1 MDIRQMQALTMVI
14 STGNLSVAAER
25 IHVTPQALS
34 KTIVQLERE
43 LGITLFERRKNK
55 LVPTTVGMQIAQ
67 ECTQL
72 LREYQL
78 MQVKIRSYI
87 NLARGEFH
95 VALAQGTLMILG
107 ETLFDDFVRDYPQY
121 HPLYLDFPDQI
132 AEDWLVSGRSLLAVT
147 TAVPQDDA
155 YMSVVLREGE
165 LCAVLSDKHPLA
177 SLPALTL
184 ADLAKYPVLSK
195 NSLFTSYH
203 ALEHEAQRAGVRLNY
218 ALTSNDEVHW
228 SKLVIQGRGVGVGV
242 NYPGRGR
249 PTQPGMVYLPIRPR
263 IPWTLYLCWRREN
276 NDSPLVRDFVRFIQ
290 ERSAHKSGVLLCNY
304 E

>member
-14 STGNLSVAAER
+14 SAGNLSVAAEK

-34 KTIVQLERE
+34 KTIAQLERE
-43 LGITLFERRKNK
+43 LGVTLFDRRKNK
-55 LVPTTVGMQIAQ
+55 LIPTPVGVQIAQ
-67 ECTQL
+67 ECAQL

-78 MQVKIRSYI
+78 MQMKIRSHI
-87 NLARGEFH
+87 NRARGEFH
-95 VALAQGTLMILG
+95 VALAQGALMILG
-107 ETLFDDFVRDYPQY
+107 ETLFDDFMRDYPQY

-155 YMSVVLREGE
+155 FASVVLREGE
-165 LCAVLSDKHPLA
+165 LCAVLSDAHPLA
-177 SLPALTL
+177 ALPALTI

-203 ALEHEAQRAGVRLNY
+203 AIEREAQRAGMRLNY

-228 SKLVIQGRGVGVGV
+228 SKLVMQGRGVGIGV
-242 NYPGRGR
+242 NYPGRGG
-249 PTQPGMVYLPIRPR
+249 PTQRGMVYLPIRPR
-263 IPWTLYLCWRREN
+263 IPWTLYLCWRREDD
-276 NDSPLVRDFVRFIQ
+276 DSPLVRAFAGFTQQRAAAQVQR
-290 ERSAHKSGVLLCNY
+290 AGG
-304 E
+304 

>member
-14 STGNLSVAAER
+14 SAGNLSVAAEK

-34 KTIVQLERE
+34 KTIAQLERE
-43 LGITLFERRKNK
+43 LGVTLFDRRKNK
-55 LVPTTVGMQIAQ
+55 LIPTPVGVQIAQ
-67 ECTQL
+67 ECAQL

-78 MQVKIRSYI
+78 MQMKIRSHI
-87 NLARGEFH
+87 NRARGEFH
-95 VALAQGTLMILG
+95 VALAQGALMILG
-107 ETLFDDFVRDYPQY
+107 ETLFDDFMRDYPQY

-155 YMSVVLREGE
+155 FASVVLREGE
-165 LCAVLSDKHPLA
+165 LCAVLSDAHPLA
-177 SLPALTL
+177 ALPALTI

-203 ALEHEAQRAGVRLNY
+203 TIEREAQRAGMRLNY

-228 SKLVIQGRGVGVGV
+228 SKLVMQGRGVGIGV
-242 NYPGRGR
+242 NYPGRGG
-249 PTQPGMVYLPIRPR
+249 PTQRGMVYLPIRPR
-263 IPWTLYLCWRREN
+263 IPWTLYLCWRREDD
-276 NDSPLVRDFVRFIQ
+276 DSPLVRAFAGFTQQRAAAQVQR
-290 ERSAHKSGVLLCNY
+290 AGG
-304 E
+304 

>member
-14 STGNLSVAAER
+14 STGNLSVAAEK

-34 KTIVQLERE
+34 KTVAQLERE
-43 LGITLFERRKNK
+43 LGVTLFDRRKNK
-55 LVPTTVGMQIAQ
+55 LIPTPVGVQIAQ
-67 ECTQL
+67 ECAQL

-78 MQVKIRSYI
+78 MQMKIRSHI
-87 NLARGEFH
+87 NRARGEFH

-107 ETLFDDFVRDYPQY
+107 ETLFDDFVRDHPQY

-165 LCAVLSDKHPLA
+165 LCAVLSDAHPLA

-184 ADLAKYPVLSK
+184 SDLATSPVLSK

-203 ALEHEAQRAGVRLNY
+203 TLEREAQRAGVRLNY

-228 SKLVIQGRGVGVGV
+228 SKLVLQGRGVGIGV
-242 NYPGRGR
+242 NYPGRGG
-249 PTQPGMVYLPIRPR
+249 PTQRGMVYRPIRPR
-263 IPWTLYLCWRREN
+263 IPWTLYLCWRREDD
-276 NDSPLVRDFVRFIQ
+276 DSPIVRDFARFVQ
-290 ERSAHKSGVLLCNY
+290 ERSAAQVQQAGG
-304 E
+304 